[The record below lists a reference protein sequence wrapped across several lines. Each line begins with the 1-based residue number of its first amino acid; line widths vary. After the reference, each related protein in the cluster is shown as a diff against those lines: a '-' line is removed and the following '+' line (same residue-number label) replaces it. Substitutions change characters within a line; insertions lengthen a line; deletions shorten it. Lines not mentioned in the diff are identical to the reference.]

1 MFALGYDIR
10 LGAMRASSG
19 GYDPSSGIVK
29 RPLKGV
35 SYWLKGY
42 LSGGLMQVALN
53 VWHTIYALG
62 ALALAGLGMYA
73 AIEGE

>member
-1 MFALGYDIR
+1 MR

-19 GYDPSSGIVK
+19 GFDHSTGAVM

-35 SYWLKGY
+35 SYWIKGY
-42 LSGGLMQVALN
+42 FSGGALQVGMN

-73 AIEGE
+73 AIEGESGP